1 MSDSNDII
9 IVSGLP
15 RSGTSLM
22 MQMLHAGGV
31 PAMTDELRT
40 ADEDNPKGYFEFEK
54 VKKIRDD
61 KSWLPAA
68 RGKAIKMIS
77 MLLYDLPDSE
87 RYRIIFMRR
96 DLDEIVVSQEKML
109 IRRRITP
116 PDRTVI
122 KSAFSMHL
130 EKVFRW
136 IATQPTIQLIEV
148 DYRNLVTDPAPA
160 VQSIAAF
167 LPVEID
173 TTRML
178 TAVDPSLYRNKED
191 LGFPR

>member
-40 ADEDNPKGYFEFEK
+40 ADEDNPKGYFEFEP

-122 KSAFSMHL
+122 KSAFAMHL
-130 EKVFRW
+130 EKLFRW
-136 IATQPTIQLIEV
+136 LPTQPQIQLIEV
-148 DYRNLVTDPAPA
+148 DYRNLVTDPTPA

-178 TAVDPSLYRNKED
+178 PAVDPSLYRNKED
-191 LGFPR
+191 LGVPK